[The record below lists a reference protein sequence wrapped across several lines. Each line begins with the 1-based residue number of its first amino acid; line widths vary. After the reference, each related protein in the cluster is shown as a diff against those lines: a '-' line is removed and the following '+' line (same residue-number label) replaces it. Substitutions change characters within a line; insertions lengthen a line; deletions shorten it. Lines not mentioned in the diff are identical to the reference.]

1 MKKYRCTVCDW
12 IYDPEVGDPEGGI
25 APERPSKIFPKTGY
39 ARFAASARTSSR
51 RLRSRLRP
59 KCPAREHPRSRIAD
73 MGRIRRQAASPTCRR
88 PSSTGWRVPFRHQK
102 KGYPVGYPF
111 LYAARPDRR
120 DPGGARH
127 RDQCPDRSRLPCASE
142 PDFEDSRIAGSGGC
156 RKKRAVCNIPPC
168 DSGRNPDQAFP
179 SGFVPGRPAPAFTA
193 GSAPLPRLL

>member
-1 MKKYRCTVCDW
+1 MPALRRRQGPVRGGYG
-12 IYDPEVGDPEGGI
+12 VGSGRN
-25 APERPSKIFPKTGY
+25 APQG
-39 ARFAASARTSSR
+39 
-51 RLRSRLRP
+51 
-59 KCPAREHPRSRIAD
+59 EHPRSRIAD

-111 LYAARPDRR
+111 LYAFVRNGEIPGVRDTGINARTG
-120 DPGGARH
+120 PGCH
-127 RDQCPDRSRLPCASE
+127 VLRSQI
-142 PDFEDSRIAGSGGC
+142 SRIPASLDPAAAE
-156 RKKRAVCNIPPC
+156 KRAVCNIPPC

>member
-1 MKKYRCTVCDW
+1 MPALRRRQGPVRGGYG
-12 IYDPEVGDPEGGI
+12 VGSGRN
-25 APERPSKIFPKTGY
+25 APQG
-39 ARFAASARTSSR
+39 
-51 RLRSRLRP
+51 
-59 KCPAREHPRSRIAD
+59 EHLRSRIAD

-111 LYAARPDRR
+111 LYAFVRIGEIPGVR
-120 DPGGARH
+120 DTGINTRTGPGCH
-127 RDQCPDRSRLPCASE
+127 VLRSQI
-142 PDFEDSRIAGSGGC
+142 SRIPASPDPAAAE
-156 RKKRAVCNIPPC
+156 KRAVCNIPPC